1 MSEFT
6 IFGRVSDRISGKG
19 ISNLRVEVWDKDGK
33 NDDLCGT
40 AKTNRSGKYSVKFDE
55 SKFKDSYKDTL
66 PDIYIKVFHGDELIE
81 TTKVQKTFLQEIRKL
96 ISEVK
101 LSPES
106 TKKSSP
112 KSTPKAKKEVPPE
125 VVPQPVAA
133 EAEKKPAI
141 LATGLEDY
149 GRWKAMFK
157 DHKSE
162 EGKPFR
168 RGRIWS

>member
-1 MSEFT
+1 MSEFK

-55 SKFKDSYKDTL
+55 SKFKDSHKDTL
-66 PDIYIKVFHGDELIE
+66 PDIYINIFHGEKLIE
-81 TTKVQKTFLQEIRKL
+81 TSKVQKNVPPGETEINL
-96 ISEVK
+96 EVR

-112 KSTPKAKKEVPPE
+112 KSKSKAKKEVPPE